1 MQRRRETGISR
12 LPSGISLSSLLSV
25 PRNLSVLLVRMKAT
39 VDILEA
45 VAEFG
50 EGLRTLA
57 FWPYIAHRE
66 ALTNMFQ
73 VVGSTNES
81 LNLGIQDQNLP
92 GDTPAFDLKQT
103 ARLCPRV
110 TSIALFGVSL
120 SMRQDEF
127 EMYCMYGTSLKEV
140 SLHDAGTQFHEAS
153 LIALI

>member
-12 LPSGISLSSLLSV
+12 LPSGMSLGSLLSV

-57 FWPYIAHRE
+57 FWPYIAPRE

-81 LNLGIQDQNLP
+81 LNLGIQDQHLP

-103 ARLCPRV
+103 ARLCLA
-110 TSIALFGVSL
+110 SLALRS
-120 SMRQDEF
+120 SAYPCRCAKM
-127 EMYCMYGTSLKEV
+127 SLKCTACMEH
-140 SLHDAGTQFHEAS
+140 L
-153 LIALI
+153 